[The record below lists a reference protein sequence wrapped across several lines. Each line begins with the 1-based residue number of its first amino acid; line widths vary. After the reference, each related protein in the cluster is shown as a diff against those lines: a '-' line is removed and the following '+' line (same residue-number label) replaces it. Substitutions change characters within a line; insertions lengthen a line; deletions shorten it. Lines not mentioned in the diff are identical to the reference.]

1 MNNIY
6 NYREQRAQQ
15 RYSVEVANAGNY
27 LNIRPSTLETLTK
40 SGNSSILN
48 RRFRKN
54 GNDVSFFFC
63 RHLKLKSYS
72 LIMIII
78 YIVWHLVWEQPY
90 QRSSE
95 AAFLP

>member
-1 MNNIY
+1 MNTYTNIY

-54 GNDVSFFFC
+54 GNDVS
-63 RHLKLKSYS
+63 L
-72 LIMIII
+72 
-78 YIVWHLVWEQPY
+78 
-90 QRSSE
+90 
-95 AAFLP
+95 FLLSFKVKPNWSVLEILFR